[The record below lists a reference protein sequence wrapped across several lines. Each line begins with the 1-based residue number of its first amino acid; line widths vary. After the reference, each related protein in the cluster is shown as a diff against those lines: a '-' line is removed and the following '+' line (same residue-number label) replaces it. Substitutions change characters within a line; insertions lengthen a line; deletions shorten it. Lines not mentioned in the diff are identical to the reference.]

1 MCLVLHTKC
10 LLLTYVQTF
19 NLHHSLFIPIS
30 FCFAFFFCP
39 RRASVD
45 LINQGERPKK
55 KLSEPKT
62 RQKQNILWQRI
73 VNSSFFFVA
82 RMCIV
87 VVFVCKNATT
97 LKIEPTRNRTATN
110 KFYSLP
116 IWTVTLN
123 IFRLWK
129 RFLNS
134 HASSCARNTQRSTRD
149 RERGR
154 EEEKEN
160 SHALL
165 SVSFINYS

>member
-30 FCFAFFFCP
+30 FCFAFFFVP
-39 RRASVD
+39 VVPVSIWLTRGSDR
-45 LINQGERPKK
+45 KK
-55 KLSEPKT
+55 NWANRKHDKSKIYSD
-62 RQKQNILWQRI
+62 NG
-73 VNSSFFFVA
+73 SSIRVFFFVA

>member
-30 FCFAFFFCP
+30 FCFAFFFVP
-39 RRASVD
+39 VVPVSIWLTRGSDR
-45 LINQGERPKK
+45 KK